1 MASPTAESALVAWV
15 SYRAHTQGYVN
26 SNTAPCV
33 ETGPPPTFGLNALP
47 TLSRRV
53 ADENDL
59 TMRPGGY
66 DDTYAPACFL
76 SSTRTRQR
84 SYHPH
89 LLAVYAVHVDMV

>member
-1 MASPTAESALVAWV
+1 MAWI
-15 SYRAHTQGYVN
+15 SYRTHTYGLVDLK
-26 SNTAPCV
+26 TASCV
-33 ETGPPPTFGLNALP
+33 ELGPPPTFGLNALP
-47 TLSRRV
+47 LSRRL
-53 ADENDL
+53 AHENDL
-59 TMRPGGY
+59 MTRSGGY